1 MLCIFFLNP
10 TYILCIFEN
19 HIFKK
24 QVKFIST
31 SVTILKPFEIL
42 EYKLSYVYPFFF
54 AYILRFKTSFLHLH
68 VSIQRQQ
75 TSTRVTFNTAEH
87 SVAYNFIISHYYNVM
102 IYLYYNFGIYLC
114 IYSYKSYMHITP
126 EIILMTFSVLLWCV
140 VGTCE
145 LLKNDNYQLSFKP
158 F

>member
-1 MLCIFFLNP
+1 MHFFLNP

-54 AYILRFKTSFLHLH
+54 AYFPSFTCLDPA
-68 VSIQRQQ
+68 
-75 TSTRVTFNTAEH
+75 STDFNQGYFNTAEH

>member
-75 TSTRVTFNTAEH
+75 TSTRVTLIPLNTVWLIILQYLIIIMLWYIYIIILEYIY
-87 SVAYNFIISHYYNVM
+87 VYIVISH
-102 IYLYYNFGIYLC
+102 IC
-114 IYSYKSYMHITP
+114 TS
-126 EIILMTFSVLLWCV
+126 LMTFSVLLWCV

>member
-1 MLCIFFLNP
+1 M
-10 TYILCIFEN
+10 
-19 HIFKK
+19 HIRESHFQKAM

-54 AYILRFKTSFLHLH
+54 AYILRFKTSFLDPA
-68 VSIQRQQ
+68 
-75 TSTRVTFNTAEH
+75 STDFNQGYFNTAEH